1 MRADAGALRSVV
13 LAVAVVL
20 LGLRWAWPL
29 VEGWA
34 PGLASGE
41 GAAHIWGLLTTS
53 QGLWEHGPFVRVSG
67 AAHPEGV
74 RRDLLDPVNLLV
86 FGPLWGLTGRAAL
99 AWAGLGLAWIAV
111 AAASG
116 WALGRRLGGPGAALV
131 LGLAWAASPYLHGG
145 LLPVGRSEYW
155 PWALWPL
162 HLALLHDALHA
173 ESPARRWRRA
183 GAAGLVLGL
192 LAHGGWQ
199 PLLFLLLGQ
208 VPAALLLARGAR
220 RPAPVLVAVGALGAL
235 LSVPMLEAHL
245 GVDPWWLRRL
255 DGGTGAGEPLATPA
269 SSLLGVGG
277 MTGGDAA
284 PFAGWLLPVLAL
296 GAAVR
301 SREAR
306 PWALLGAGLLVLALG
321 PRCTLGGLTLFA
333 PFALLPGSD
342 ALHGPARLAGLAA
355 LPLGISI
362 VTLFAV
368 GSVQRSRWRWAL
380 LLGLLVEGLLW
391 RPRQERP
398 GIPVSPPRSLRA
410 LLAPLPAGPVA
421 VFWAAA
427 TPRETERDH
436 LLLQLAQEGRV
447 SSVGPSPQVARPL
460 SPYSV
465 VELGLPRQSPLDHP
479 CAAEEGARLW
489 AAGFRSVL
497 LVYGREGAQGRRHRR
512 ERELT
517 ALHGAPAARAAT
529 GVSWQLTATPPPAVC
544 GERLDVDGAI

>member
-1 MRADAGALRSVV
+1 MRAGAGALRPVL

-29 VEGWA
+29 FEGRA
-34 PGLASGE
+34 PGLGSGE

-53 QGLWEHGPFVRVSG
+53 QGLWEHGPFLRVSG
-67 AAHPEGV
+67 AAHPAGV

-86 FGPLWGLTGRAAL
+86 FGPVWGATGRAAL
-99 AWAGLGLAWIAV
+99 AWAGLGLAWIAA

-116 WALGRRLGGPGAALV
+116 WALGRRLGGPGAALL

-173 ESPARRWRRA
+173 ARPDRRWRRA
-183 GAAGLVLGL
+183 AAAGLVLGL

-220 RPAPVLVAVGALGAL
+220 RPVPVLVVVGGLGAL
-235 LSVPMLEAHL
+235 LSLPMLVAHL
-245 GVDPWWLRRL
+245 GVEPWWLRRL
-255 DGGTGAGEPLATPA
+255 EGGTGAGEPLSTPVA
-269 SSLLGVGG
+269 SLLGTGG

-284 PFAGWLLPVLAL
+284 PFVGWLLPVLAAW
-296 GAAVR
+296 AAVR
-301 SREAR
+301 SRAAR
-306 PWALLGAGLLVLALG
+306 PWALLGGALLVVALG
-321 PRCTLGGLTLFA
+321 PRCSVGSLTLIG
-333 PFALLPGSD
+333 PFALLPGSGS
-342 ALHGPARLAGLAA
+342 LHGPARLAGLAV

-362 VTLFAV
+362 ITLFS
-368 GSVQRSRWRWAL
+368 GSSAGRLGWRGAL
-380 LLGLLVEGLLW
+380 LLGLLAEGLLW

-398 GIPVSPPRSLRA
+398 GIPVAPPSSLRA

-427 TPRETERDH
+427 TPRETERDQ
-436 LLLQLAQEGRV
+436 LLLQLALEGRV
-447 SSVGPSPQVARPL
+447 SSVGPSPQAARPL
-460 SPYSV
+460 APYSV
-465 VELGLPRQSPLDHP
+465 LELGLSRQSPLDHP
-479 CAAEEGARLW
+479 CAGEEGARLW

-497 LVYGREGAQGRRHRR
+497 LAYGREGARGRRQRR

-517 ALHGAPAARAAT
+517 ALHGAPAARTAT
-529 GVSWQLTATPPPAVC
+529 GVSWQLTEVSPPAAC
-544 GERLDVDGAI
+544 GERLEAGGAI